1 MSIPSARAAK
11 ANRLLAALPR
21 DEFERILP
29 DLQLKSVI
37 VRQVLRR
44 VMLRLRTPY
53 SFFRVWPP

>member
-29 DLQLKSVI
+29 DLQLKAVI
-37 VRQVLRR
+37 VRQVLQARNAPIENA
-44 VMLRLRTPY
+44 MFPLSGWLR
-53 SFFRVWPP
+53 